1 VLPGLLP
8 YEGPGHDPDPPQ
20 GGFLAA
26 VSLILTRIPG
36 QDGDVVGSDSRFLLI
51 RRARHDRD
59 PWSGQMALPG
69 GRRDPT
75 DTSLLATAIRE
86 TREETRVD
94 LGAAG
99 RLVGRLSTV
108 TPRTPHLP
116 ALSVIPFVFTLSVPV
131 AATAASAE
139 VAEVVW
145 APVTLLQGSQA
156 RITHY
161 LPMEG
166 VRLAFPA
173 LDVDGRT
180 VWGLTHRILDDFRIR
195 MGWRGAP

>member
-1 VLPGLLP
+1 MPAR
-8 YEGPGHDPDPPQ
+8 EGHGGGVDP
-20 GGFLAA
+20 
-26 VSLILTRIPG
+26 
-36 QDGDVVGSDSRFLLI
+36 RFLLI
-51 RRARHDRD
+51 RRARHERD

-69 GRRDPT
+69 GRRDPA
-75 DTSLLATAIRE
+75 DASLLATAIRE

-94 LGAAG
+94 LSAAG
-99 RLVGRLSTV
+99 RLLGRLPTV

-116 ALSVIPFVFTLSVPV
+116 ALSVIPFVFVLSGPV
-131 AATAASAE
+131 TATAASPE

-145 APVTLLQGSQA
+145 APVTLLVGDNA

-180 VWGLTHRILDDFRIR
+180 VWGLTHRILDDFRVR
-195 MGWRGAP
+195 MGWSGVR